1 MIKKLFAVGSVLVL
15 SACSSAPDPVDER
28 IEAAIKLCHSDST
41 KAFSQTVDGLRVMC
55 HSGSSYVIRGDISL
69 EDIVEMDRVYC
80 SSMGIR
86 DFVSSNSGEIK
97 LACNDGS
104 NYVL

>member
-1 MIKKLFAVGSVLVL
+1 MFKPIL
-15 SACSSAPDPVDER
+15 SLGFILSLAACSTSPDPVDER
-28 IEAAIKLCHSDST
+28 IEAAIKLCHSDSA

-69 EDIVEMDRVYC
+69 DDIVEMDRVYC

-86 DFVSSNSGEIK
+86 DFISSQEGEVK
-97 LACNDGS
+97 LSCVDGS
-104 NYVL
+104 SYVL